1 MKKGITII
9 TLIIMV
15 VVMIILTT
23 TVTITGVQALN
34 NSKKL
39 KFASELVFMQE
50 TIDNYSKEN
59 SGDLPIT
66 GSEITNSNLP
76 EGQYYEIDTS
86 LLGIIETTYG
96 RKLNNDTND
105 IYVIS
110 KADNKVYYLKGLKIG
125 NKVYFTL
132 DDELKNIIN
141 YTDTKIVSKDGI
153 IFTPSITNYT
163 NQAINV
169 KVQIPLEYSEV
180 SVLSQNVPITEFIEI

>member
-169 KVQIPLEYSEV
+169 KVQIIRGAFKKIRQKYLR
-180 SVLSQNVPITEFIEI
+180 L